1 MPNFDSALLA
11 SWSSGQ
17 WVGEA
22 PSRITGFGNDTRVL
36 SPGDVFVA
44 LRTTRRDGHDF
55 LHDAR
60 THGASCALVSRK
72 VVDPLPQL
80 VVDDAL
86 LGLQRVASAWRSNLK
101 MPFVGVTGSVGKTS
115 VKEMLRQALGAR
127 VHATRANL
135 NNTLGVPLAI
145 LQTDPA
151 LHDAAVIEVG
161 MSEPGELAISARV
174 LRPDVAVVT
183 NVRSAH
189 LEGCGSI
196 EGVAQEKAELI
207 RALARDGEA
216 FILAQTLQFK
226 AFDDLRGRCVALC
239 EEGETAPDGVR
250 RTARYSL
257 QSVNQGWHLQLRDP
271 VLGELS
277 VELGPISQGQAHN
290 AALASLAALR
300 SGAKS
305 ADITKALSA
314 WRPLSGRG
322 SVHDFSGQPLY
333 IDCYNASPASLA
345 DAAQTFVR
353 QTKGPRLFIL
363 GGMAEL
369 GAESI
374 RLHQDAGRALP
385 LSPGDH
391 VIVYGGDAPALAAVC
406 GGRVAMDHA
415 ELAAAIQAHR
425 GPILLKGSRAHALE
439 RALPEPLRK
448 TLGFH

>member
-1 MPNFDSALLA
+1 
-11 SWSSGQ
+11 
-17 WVGEA
+17 
-22 PSRITGFGNDTRVL
+22 
-36 SPGDVFVA
+36 
-44 LRTTRRDGHDF
+44 
-55 LHDAR
+55 
-60 THGASCALVSRK
+60 
-72 VVDPLPQL
+72 
-80 VVDDAL
+80 
-86 LGLQRVASAWRSNLK
+86 
-101 MPFVGVTGSVGKTS
+101 
-115 VKEMLRQALGAR
+115 
-127 VHATRANL
+127 
-135 NNTLGVPLAI
+135 
-145 LQTDPA
+145 
-151 LHDAAVIEVG
+151 
-161 MSEPGELAISARV
+161 
-174 LRPDVAVVT
+174 VT

-216 FILAQTLQFK
+216 FILAETLQFK

-257 QSVNQGWHLQLRDP
+257 QSVNQGWHLQLCDP
-271 VLGELS
+271 ELGELS

-305 ADITKALSA
+305 ADIVKALSA

-353 QTKGPRLFIL
+353 QTKGLRLFIL

-391 VIVYGGDAPALAAVC
+391 VIVYGGDAPALAAAC

-425 GPILLKGSRAHALE
+425 GPILLKGSRAHTLE
-439 RALPEPLRK
+439 RALPEALRK

>member
-1 MPNFDSALLA
+1 MPNFDPALLA

-17 WVGEA
+17 WAGVL
-22 PSRITGFGNDTRVL
+22 PSRVTGFGNDTRVL
-36 SPGDVFVA
+36 SQGDVFVA
-44 LRTTRRDGHDF
+44 LRTARRDGHDF

-80 VVDDAL
+80 VVEDTL
-86 LGLQRVASAWRSNLK
+86 LGLQRVASAWRSTLK

-115 VKEMLRQALGAR
+115 LKEMLRQALGAR
-127 VHATRANL
+127 AYATQANL

-145 LQTDPA
+145 LQADPA
-151 LHDAAVIEVG
+151 LHTASVIEVG
-161 MSEPGELAISARV
+161 MSEPGELAVSARV

-196 EGVAQEKAELI
+196 EGVAREKAELI
-207 RALARDGEA
+207 RALARNGEA
-216 FILAQTLQFK
+216 FVLAETLQFK
-226 AFDDLRGRCVALC
+226 AFDELRDLCVALC
-239 EEGETAPDGVR
+239 EDGQPAPDGVR
-250 RTARYSL
+250 RVVRYSL
-257 QSVNQGWHLQLRDP
+257 QPVNQGWQLRLRDADR
-271 VLGELS
+271 GELS
-277 VELGPISQGQAHN
+277 IELGPISLGQAHN

-300 SGAKS
+300 SGAKHG
-305 ADITKALSA
+305 DIALALSA
-314 WRPLSGRG
+314 WRPLKGRG
-322 SVHDFSGQPLY
+322 SVHDFSGHPLY

-353 QTKGPRLFIL
+353 QTTGPRLFVL

-374 RLHQDAGRALP
+374 RLHEAAGRALP

-406 GGRVAMDHA
+406 GGRVAANHA

-439 RALPEPLRK
+439 RALPEALRK